1 MSKHD
6 RTGRLSTWVAVL
18 VLVCLVAV
26 IFFPIVGFEFVN
38 FDVGTSVVENPYIRG
53 FTAENVAYILTSPCI
68 ESYYPARTLTYVL
81 DYTIWGLH
89 SGGFKLTNC
98 LLHLANVMLLFWLI
112 LRLFRHGMPPQA
124 GPPSNREVAVATLA
138 SGIFA
143 IHPLVVE
150 PVTWVA
156 GREELLMTLGALACI
171 HFHLSARRLA
181 ERGGGTFAVF
191 TRHALAALCC
201 LVACLSNVIGAA
213 IPMLV
218 TACDWITLPK
228 PKLGKVVRG
237 GLVLWGIGT
246 AVVLGKVLRVGV
258 VAGTDPLPLVPMQ
271 QLRLALE
278 VYWLNVR
285 SLFWP
290 TQLAISYDNR
300 TFPASFL
307 DREVMLGMVLVV
319 LTCLL
324 LWILRRKRIV
334 LLGVAWFLIALAP
347 ALQLMPHHIHRADRF
362 LYLPLAGLAVALA
375 AGLRP
380 LAEKLIARH
389 TAAAA
394 LVPALIVVL
403 LLGLRSAGQVETW
416 RDAISMWE
424 NCVRVTPN
432 DGFLHDALARTL
444 ASRGYRE
451 KALWHAKRSMELDYI
466 DNHASLCNRAM
477 GLALAPNMTLE
488 DRAEAVRLAER
499 ACDLTDWKD
508 PRCLETLPVVYS
520 SLAAAQVAA
529 GQYAAALENYRKAIQ
544 RDEDNETL
552 LLNVA
557 LLLATCTDPALRN
570 PAEAVRLAERALE
583 NAERPSPDALRI
595 LAEAYLATGQTD
607 RAIAAAE
614 QAVRIAQ
621 EAGRPTMVE
630 GIRQWIESHRSRP
643 KEGDGD

>member
-53 FTAENVAYILTSPCI
+53 FTVENVTYILTSPCI

-81 DYTIWGLH
+81 DYTIWGLQ

-98 LLHLANVMLLFWLI
+98 LVHLANVMLLFWLI
-112 LRLFRHGMPPQA
+112 LRLFRQGMPPQA
-124 GPPSNREVAVATLA
+124 GPCSSREVAVVTLA

-290 TQLAISYDNR
+290 TQLAISYDNK

-324 LWILRRKRIV
+324 VWMLRRKSIV
-334 LLGVAWFLIALAP
+334 LFGVAWFLIALAP
-347 ALQLMPHHIHRADRF
+347 AAQLMPHHIHRADRF

-375 AGLRP
+375 AGLWP
-380 LAEKLIARH
+380 LAQKLRAGK

-394 LVPALIVVL
+394 LVSALIVVL
-403 LLGLRSAGQVETW
+403 LLGLGSAGQVQTW
-416 RDAISMWE
+416 RDSIGMWE

-432 DGFLHDALARTL
+432 DAFLHDALARTL
-444 ASRGYRE
+444 ASHGYRE
-451 KALWHAKRSMELDYI
+451 RALWHAKRSMELDYI

-499 ACDLTDWKD
+499 ACELTGWKD
-508 PRCLETLPVVYS
+508 PECLETLPVVYS
-520 SLAAAQVAA
+520 SLAGVQVAA
-529 GQYAAALENYRKAIQ
+529 GQYAAALENYRKAME
-544 RDEDNETL
+544 RDEDNEIL

-557 LLLATCTDPALRN
+557 LLLATCNDPALRN